1 MLLQLIKKKILK
13 LIAAYGYK
21 LINVNPNS
29 TKFLYKE
36 KPNKE
41 ILYLN
46 VGAGAWFHPYWENLD
61 NPRADYTKSLNASLN
76 FDLTSGDS
84 WPIKDNSLNIVYSS
98 HTIEHLNDRFTLE
111 LMKQAYK
118 KLKPG
123 GFIRLTCP
131 DIDVLLDA
139 YRRKDEYVFKVCNTQ
154 DLNKPL
160 KYSIHQSLLLYFAGE
175 CSSVVSNKINITDEE
190 IQKEFQSLSNKDF
203 LNKYSNMVSTEFV
216 KNFPREHK
224 TWFNAEKVVEMLK
237 LSGFKEVYKSS
248 YCQSRSPILRDPNF
262 FDNTHPDISL
272 YIEAVK

>member
-1 MLLQLIKKKILK
+1 MFRQLIKNKILK
-13 LIAAYGYK
+13 LIATYGYK
-21 LINVNPNS
+21 VVNVNPNS
-29 TKFLYKE
+29 TKFVYEE
-36 KPNKE
+36 KPDKE

-61 NPRADYTKSLNASLN
+61 NPRADYTKSLNASIG

-98 HTIEHLNDRFTLE
+98 HTIEHLNDKFTLD
-111 LMKQAYK
+111 LMKQAHK

-123 GFIRLTCP
+123 GIIRLTCP

-139 YRRKDEYVFKVCNTQ
+139 YKRKDEYVFKVCNTQ
-154 DLNKPL
+154 PLNKPL

-175 CSSVVSNKINITDEE
+175 CSGFASNKINITDEE
-190 IQKEFQSLSNKDF
+190 IQKEFKSLTNKDF

-216 KNFPREHK
+216 KNFPRDHK
-224 TWFNAEKVVEMLK
+224 TWFNNEKVMEMLK
-237 LSGFKEVYKSS
+237 LAGFKEVYKSS

-272 YIEAVK
+272 YVEAVK